1 MKVTGTEIEFIRQ
14 RSESGIPYYAMED
27 RTALLTRI
35 DELETATQDTLSVG
49 VSIQDTELFQT
60 MISYTQ
66 ALIEILSEYDLSDT
80 DTRKLNDIS
89 KDYFELIEKE

>member
-27 RTALLTRI
+27 RTALLARI
-35 DELETATQDTLSVG
+35 DELETSIQGTLSVG

-66 ALIEILSEYDLSDT
+66 ALIEILSECNLSEADM
-80 DTRKLNDIS
+80 RKLNGIS